1 MKESFAPELLTK
13 LFTWNQYIDGVIE
26 LEIALGKYKD
36 ATIDN
41 LDLLLKWIALRLFD
55 VDHNVVNKAL
65 EYLKKLISVLL
76 ISGIH
81 SHPVIAYK
89 ITTHADHSLS

>member
-13 LFTWNQYIDGVIE
+13 LFTWNQYIDGIIE

-76 ISGIH
+76 ISGMR
-81 SHPVIAYK
+81 SPLVNDLQQ
-89 ITTHADHSLS
+89 THNKC